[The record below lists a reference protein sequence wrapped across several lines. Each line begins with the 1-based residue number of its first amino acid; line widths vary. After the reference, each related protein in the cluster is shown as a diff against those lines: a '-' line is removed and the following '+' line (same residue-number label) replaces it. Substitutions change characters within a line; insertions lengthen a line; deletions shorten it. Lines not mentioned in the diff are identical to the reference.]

1 VDAGRDAGDGKRR
14 AQKVGG
20 GGGGGGAGM
29 KEHLVPKLQQN
40 TGAGKQQQLK
50 SCFAFHCLTHILS
63 QVKGEAPKNVW
74 SVNVK

>member
-1 VDAGRDAGDGKRR
+1 MDAGKDAGDGKRR

-20 GGGGGGAGM
+20 GGGGAGM
-29 KEHLVPKLQQN
+29 KELLVPKLQQN

-50 SCFAFHCLTHILS
+50 SCFAFHFLTHILS
-63 QVKGEAPKNVW
+63 QVKGEAPRNVL